1 MKPDHFDFFFDIA
14 SGYSYLASSQVQPL
28 SQRTGVRARWR
39 PFLLGAAFKETGN
52 DTPARIPA
60 KAAWLVRDMALW
72 ARQYGM
78 PLTFPSRFPFNSVTA
93 LRLLVAA
100 GRMYGDDAVPRL
112 APALFEAA
120 WGLDQDINDAA
131 VLARCA
137 AQAGFDAAAVTAAV
151 GTAETKDALRAN
163 TEEAVRRGVFGAP
176 AFFVGDELFWGNDR
190 LHFVEQ
196 ALIQG

>member
-28 SQRTGVRARWR
+28 AQRSGVRVRWR
-39 PFLLGAAFKETGN
+39 PFLLGAAFKATGN

-60 KAAWLVRDMALW
+60 KAAWMVRDMALW

-78 PLTFPSRFPFNSVTA
+78 PVVFPSRFPIHSVA
-93 LRLLVAA
+93 PLRLLVAA
-100 GRMYGDDAVPRL
+100 GRLHGEDAIARL
-112 APALFEAA
+112 AHPVFEAA
-120 WGLDQDINDAA
+120 WGLDQDVNDPA

-137 AQAGFDAAAVTAAV
+137 AAAGFDAAALAAEMQTT
-151 GTAETKDALRAN
+151 GTKDALRAN
-163 TEEAVRRGVFGAP
+163 TDEAVARGVFGAP
-176 AFFVGDELFWGNDR
+176 AFVVGDELFWGNDR

-196 ALIQG
+196 ALARA

>member
-28 SQRTGVRARWR
+28 AQRSGVRVRWR
-39 PFLLGAAFKETGN
+39 PFLLGAAFKATGN

-60 KAAWLVRDMALW
+60 KAAWMVRDMALW

-78 PLTFPSRFPFNSVTA
+78 PVVFPSRFPIHSVA
-93 LRLLVAA
+93 PLRLLVAA
-100 GRMYGDDAVPRL
+100 GRLHGEDAVARL
-112 APALFEAA
+112 AHPVFEAA
-120 WGLDQDINDAA
+120 WGLDQDVNDPA

-137 AQAGFDAAAVTAAV
+137 AAAGFDAAALAAEMQSA
-151 GTAETKDALRAN
+151 GTKDALRAN
-163 TEEAVRRGVFGAP
+163 TDDAVARGVFGAP
-176 AFFVGDELFWGNDR
+176 AFVVGDELFWGNDR

-196 ALIQG
+196 ALARA

>member
-28 SQRTGVRARWR
+28 AQRSGVRVRWR
-39 PFLLGAAFKETGN
+39 PFLLGAAFKATGN

-60 KAAWLVRDMALW
+60 KAAWMVRDMALW

-78 PLTFPSRFPFNSVTA
+78 PVVFPSRFPIHSVA
-93 LRLLVAA
+93 PLRLLVAA
-100 GRMYGDDAVPRL
+100 GRLHGEDAIARL
-112 APALFEAA
+112 AHPVFEAA
-120 WGLDQDINDAA
+120 WGLDQDVNDPA

-137 AQAGFDAAAVTAAV
+137 AAAGFDAAALAAEMQ
-151 GTAETKDALRAN
+151 GAGTKDALRAN
-163 TEEAVRRGVFGAP
+163 TDEAVARGVFGAP
-176 AFFVGDELFWGNDR
+176 AFVVGDELFWGNDR

-196 ALIQG
+196 ALAQA

>member
-28 SQRTGVRARWR
+28 AQRSGVRVRWR
-39 PFLLGAAFKETGN
+39 PFLLGAAFKATGN

-60 KAAWLVRDMALW
+60 KAAWMVRDMALW

-78 PLTFPSRFPFNSVTA
+78 PVVFPSRFPIHSVA
-93 LRLLVAA
+93 PLRLLVAA
-100 GRMYGDDAVPRL
+100 GRLHGEDAIARL
-112 APALFEAA
+112 AHPVFEAA
-120 WGLDQDINDAA
+120 WGLDQDVNDPA

-137 AQAGFDAAAVTAAV
+137 ATAGFDAAALAAETQSA
-151 GTAETKDALRAN
+151 GTKDALRAN
-163 TEEAVRRGVFGAP
+163 TDEAVARGVFGAP
-176 AFFVGDELFWGNDR
+176 AFVVGDELFWGNDR

-196 ALIQG
+196 ALARA

>member
-28 SQRTGVRARWR
+28 AQRTGVRARWR

-78 PLTFPSRFPFNSVTA
+78 PLAFPSRFPFSSVTA

-100 GRMYGDDAVPRL
+100 GRLQGEEAIPRL
-112 APALFEAA
+112 AHPLFEAA
-120 WGLDQDINDAA
+120 WGLDQDINQGRTARQHRRSGEARRVRRAGLLRRRRALLGQRPTPLRGSRADPR
-131 VLARCA
+131 VSQRPGVVARCA
-137 AQAGFDAAAVTAAV
+137 MPCAM
-151 GTAETKDALRAN
+151 ALTRAS
-163 TEEAVRRGVFGAP
+163 
-176 AFFVGDELFWGNDR
+176 
-190 LHFVEQ
+190 
-196 ALIQG
+196 

>member
-28 SQRTGVRARWR
+28 AQRTGVRARWR

-78 PLTFPSRFPFNSVTA
+78 PLMFPSRFPFNSVTA

-100 GRMYGDDAVPRL
+100 GRMHGDDAIPRL
-112 APALFEAA
+112 AHPLFEAA
-120 WGLDQDINDAA
+120 WGLDQDINDAT

-137 AQAGFDAAAVTAAV
+137 TQAGFDAAALAAAV
-151 GTAETKDALRAN
+151 GTPETKDALRAN

-196 ALIQG
+196 ALSEG